1 MKHTMK
7 RLSAALLAAV
17 LGLTLGACG
26 GTDTDAGSTGT
37 STGESAG
44 ASSTG
49 GSDGEVVTLK
59 VWGFTNAAP
68 NTEQIDAVAAAASEI
83 TREELGVEI
92 EMTRNFDAEKA
103 NLAMASGEEW
113 DLFNIHSFSG
123 GVQAL
128 ATNGYATPLNDLLA
142 EYGKDILAL
151 QPEEI
156 RAGSMI
162 DGVLYAIPNN
172 ADSAR
177 AAGFAMNKA
186 VLDELGIDPE
196 TIKTWDDV
204 HDVLVQVKEARPDLY
219 PLVPSWSN
227 GGMQEVIPYHN
238 FAGGAV
244 LEDVFTDSTE
254 VVNLYATDAYRE
266 FCERM
271 YQWNQEGL
279 IMPDASSSTEDSSA
293 MVAAGKAF
301 GMFTNT
307 KPGIQGE
314 LEKKTMK
321 EMLVF
326 DLTPAYTTTSRID
339 ILWYIAHNSEKP
351 ERGVQVL
358 NEIYTNPELAN
369 ICINGIEGTHFEI
382 KDEEKGIVGFPEGVD
397 GTTTGYPSYPWAW
410 PNEMISY
417 VWEGDPETIWTDTAA
432 WNEAAIVSPAMG
444 FTWDNS
450 AVLNQVTACKNVE
463 DKYKNALETGS
474 IDPASALP
482 EFLKELEDA
491 GVNDIIAEKEAQFS
505 AWRAEQG

>member
-1 MKHTMK
+1 MKK
-7 RLSAALLAAV
+7 VLAAILAAALLVSAAA
-17 LGLTLGACG
+17 ACG
-26 GTDTDAGSTGT
+26 SDTAAPSGGAP
-37 STGESAG
+37 ESAG
-44 ASSTG
+44 ASG
-49 GSDGEVVTLK
+49 
-59 VWGFTNAAP
+59 AADASAQEP
-68 NTEQIDAVAAAASEI
+68 YTVKLLIPGDAKTEDCAAVAEAASAILEEKYNTTLEI
-83 TREELGVEI
+83 TRIGFGSYPDQV
-92 EMTRNFDAEKA
+92 
-103 NLAMASGEEW
+103 NLMFSSGEKL
-113 DLFNIHSFSG
+113 DVLYNNRDIFISAIN
-123 GVQAL
+123 
-128 ATNGYATPLNDLLA
+128 NGQIVCMEDYLEEYGPDLLEQIPESRWA
-142 EYGKDILAL
+142 ATTLNGK
-151 QPEEI
+151 
-156 RAGSMI
+156 R
-162 DGVLYAIPNN
+162 YAVPANKEV
-172 ADSAR
+172 AVSW
-177 AAGFAMNKA
+177 GFACVKEMADATGVDYSN
-186 VLDELGIDPE
+186 
-196 TIKTWDDV
+196 IKTEDD
-204 HDVLVQVKEARPDLY
+204 LLPLLEAVKEMYPDYY
-219 PLVPSWSN
+219 PVVSSY
-227 GGMQEVIPYHN
+227 GGMSMMVTN
-238 FAGGAV
+238 DDLGGDFGA
-244 LEDVFTDSTE
+244 LEDCTDTDTLD
-254 VVNLYATDAYRE
+254 VVNFYATDTYKE
-266 FCERM
+266 IVERR
-271 YQWNQEGL
+271 YAWSQKGL

>member
-44 ASSTG
+44 TSSTG

-123 GVQAL
+123 GIQAL

-279 IMPDASSSTEDSSA
+279 IMPDATTTTENNLLSTVGFCDYENIKPGKALEMQKSYGKEFALIQITDPYKYTEITGGSSFFIPSSSERPDKA
-293 MVAAGKAF
+293 MQLWNL
-301 GMFTNT
+301 MFTDPEVSNLFVN
-307 KPGIQGE
+307 G
-314 LEKKTMK
+314 LEGKHW
-321 EMLVF
+321 V
-326 DLTPAYTTTSRID
+326 YTDDTHTFITT
-339 ILWYIAHNSEKP
+339 
-351 ERGVQVL
+351 
-358 NEIYTNPELAN
+358 
-369 ICINGIEGTHFEI
+369 
-382 KDEEKGIVGFPEGVD
+382 PEGMDSTASGYSCVD
-397 GTTTGYPSYPWAW
+397 WSW
-410 PNEMISY
+410 PNPRITP
-417 VWEGDPETIWTDTAA
+417 VWEGGDADLWDQYQTFTEGAVA
-432 WNEAAIVSPAMG
+432 SPALG
-444 FTWDNS
+444 FQWDS
-450 AVLNQVTACKNVE
+450 TPVMNQVTACNNVVS
-463 DKYKNALETGS
+463 KYDTALRWGVL
-474 IDPASALP
+474 DPAESLP
-482 EFLKELEDA
+482 EFIEALKSA
-491 GVNDIIAEKEAQFS
+491 GIDDIVAEKQAQLDQ
-505 AWRAEQG
+505 WLENRQ